1 MFVIST
7 RNFPPDV
14 GGMQNLIGGLAKALV
29 NHGPVTVFADKTE
42 KQKSMIKFL
51 KLRLKDL
58 VDLNFLEN
66 TERQIGFLNLSKK
79 IKI

>member
-42 KQKSMIKFL
+42 KQTEYDKMSKP
-51 KLRLKDL
+51 RLKDS
-58 VDLNFLEN
+58 VVLNFLEN
-66 TERQIGFLNLSKK
+66 TERPIGFLNL
-79 IKI
+79 